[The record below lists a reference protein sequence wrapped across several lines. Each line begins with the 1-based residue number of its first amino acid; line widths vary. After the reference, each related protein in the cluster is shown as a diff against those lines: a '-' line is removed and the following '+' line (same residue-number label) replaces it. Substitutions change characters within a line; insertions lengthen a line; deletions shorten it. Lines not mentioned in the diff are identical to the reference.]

1 MSRKNLKL
9 TGAIDIDPKKIGRDV
24 AEVAKLP
31 APTGIIVQG
40 PEALSNLPGDV
51 CIVTTVSKFERLVP
65 MLELC
70 IKAGKHV
77 ISTCEEL
84 SFPFEVFPNLSKRID
99 ELAIQHGVAVL
110 GTGIN
115 PGFLMDTLPI
125 LLSGACKE
133 VNTIRVERHQ
143 DSRIRRLPCKIYL
156 FIIYGLFIYYFIIL
170 FIFI

>member
-24 AEVAKLP
+24 AEIARLA

-40 PEALSNLPGDV
+40 PEALSTIPGDV
-51 CIVTTVSKFERLVP
+51 CIVTTVSKFERLAP

-84 SFPFEVFPNLSKRID
+84 SFPYESFPALSARIND
-99 ELAIQHGVAVL
+99 LAVRHGVAVL

-125 LLSGACKE
+125 LLSGACKR
-133 VNTIRVERHQ
+133 VDTIRVERHQ
-143 DSRIRRLPCKIYL
+143 DSRIRRLPCKY
-156 FIIYGLFIYYFIIL
+156 
-170 FIFI
+170 